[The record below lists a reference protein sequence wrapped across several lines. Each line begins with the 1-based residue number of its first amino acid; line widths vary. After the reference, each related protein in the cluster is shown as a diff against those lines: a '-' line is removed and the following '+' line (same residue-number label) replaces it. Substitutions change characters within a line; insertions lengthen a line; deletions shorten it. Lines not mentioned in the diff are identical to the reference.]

1 MQFFFP
7 FLSEAGLV
15 WTFWISVVKRNSTE
29 DWAREPALW
38 PIQISLFS
46 VNFLTGTSPQRI
58 GAGSYKM
65 NVFLSSLLCRVHF
78 VMEKPDQNHVPVV
91 FMLHLNFF
99 MTVFSVCYTAV
110 CFFLIATYLV
120 RPYSTLPF
128 LLCIFSHYIMHPAV
142 GCSLFE
148 METCHDLDSGLDSL
162 CLDWKVDRHTM
173 GNN

>member
-1 MQFFFP
+1 M
-7 FLSEAGLV
+7 S
-15 WTFWISVVKRNSTE
+15 
-29 DWAREPALW
+29 
-38 PIQISLFS
+38 
-46 VNFLTGTSPQRI
+46 
-58 GAGSYKM
+58 
-65 NVFLSSLLCRVHF
+65 VFLSSLLCRVHF

-128 LLCIFSHYIMHPAV
+128 LLWIFSYYVMHPVV

-173 GNN
+173 GNNWFFCVASQAAAPTDPRCLFFPLEYAFFRSVQQIDSTL